1 MYVLCLVR
9 VSLEQFDTQG
19 YAKYDDVKVRSSE
32 AEADRQGLPGAGE
45 RGFDP
50 PDTEHEGICGSRF
63 RECGV
68 YEERGSCEATERS
81 VHHHRK
87 TERSEAEE
95 RSVHHRKGDKRL

>member
-1 MYVLCLVR
+1 VAFLRNSDILYDVR
-9 VSLEQFDTQG
+9 GKSP
-19 YAKYDDVKVRSSE
+19 E
-32 AEADRQGLPGAGE
+32 AGAGLLAGGE
-45 RGFDP
+45 GGFDP